1 MKKLNKQEVKIAD
14 HPTRILQFG
23 NGNFLRAFADWMVD
37 IANEKGIFDGK
48 IHVVQIHSKT
58 GFDQMKG
65 QDCLFHVLEQGM
77 KNGEIYQKTQLV
89 SSVSGISFPK
99 DDYPE
104 YLKLGENPDLR
115 FVISNT
121 TESGIVFD
129 PADSNFNSLPV
140 TFPGKLT
147 ALLHNRFEHF
157 RGDMKKGLIIIPC
170 ELIEKNG
177 QVLKTCILNYAEL
190 WNLPKVFSEWI
201 ESACIFCD
209 TLVDRI
215 VPGFPKGNIKEIQE
229 QIGFED
235 ELIVMAEPFHL
246 WVIQGP
252 EEVRR
257 EFPLDLAGLDVKF
270 VEDLTPYRTQKVRI
284 LNGGHTAMVPWAY
297 LKGLRTVRESVENPE
312 IGAFL
317 REVIFEEIIPT
328 LDMPKAQL
336 EKFATDV
343 LERFANPFIVH
354 ELKSIALN
362 SISKFKVRVLPSLL
376 GYWVK
381 NQYWP
386 EKLTLAFAA
395 LLVFYKGEFEG
406 EMLPVNDDKTVME
419 FFIEAWSKNS
429 IEETVTL
436 ILSKESLWGQ
446 NLDELPGLREKLVE
460 AIKSILG

>member
-1 MKKLNKQEVKIAD
+1 MKKLNIQEVKVTD

-37 IANEKGIFDGK
+37 IANEKGVFDGK

-58 GFDQMKG
+58 GFDQMKK
-65 QDCLFHVLEQGM
+65 QDCLFHVVEQGM
-77 KNGEIYQKTQLV
+77 KDGEIYQKTQLV
-89 SSVSGISFPK
+89 SSASGISFPK
-99 DDYPE
+99 DDYLE

-121 TESGIVFD
+121 TEAGIVFD
-129 PADSNFNSLPV
+129 PADANFDSLPD

-147 ALLHNRFEHF
+147 ALLRHRFEHF
-157 RGDMKKGLIIIPC
+157 EGDTTKGLIIIPC

-177 QVLKTCILNYAEL
+177 QVLKTCILNYAAL
-190 WNLPKVFSEWI
+190 WNLPNSFSEWI

-215 VPGFPKGNIKEIQE
+215 VPGFPTGSIKEIQE

-252 EEVRR
+252 EEVSR
-257 EFPLDLAGLDVKF
+257 EFPLDQAGLDVKF
-270 VEDLTPYRTQKVRI
+270 VADLTPYRTQKVRI

-297 LKGLRTVRESVENPE
+297 LNGLRTVRESVENPQ

-336 EKFATDV
+336 EKFAADV

-376 GYWVK
+376 AYWEK
-381 NQYWP
+381 NQQWP

-395 LLVFYKGEFEG
+395 LLVFYNGEFKGEI
-406 EMLPVNDDKTVME
+406 LPVNDDKGVME
-419 FFIEAWSKNS
+419 FFKTAWDEPSLES
-429 IEETVTL
+429 TIGM
-436 ILSKESLWGQ
+436 ILANESLWGQ
-446 NLDELPGLREKLVE
+446 NLEELPGLKNELTKTAKDLL
-460 AIKSILG
+460 S

>member
-1 MKKLNKQEVKIAD
+1 MQEVKTTD

-37 IANEKGIFDGK
+37 IANEKGVFDGK

-58 GFDQMKG
+58 GFDQMKN
-65 QDCLFHVLEQGM
+65 QDCLFHVLEQGR
-77 KNGEIYQKTQLV
+77 KNGEIYQNSRLV
-89 SSVSGISFPK
+89 SSVSGISYPK
-99 DDYPE
+99 DNYPE

-121 TESGIVFD
+121 TEAGILFD
-129 PADSNFNSLPV
+129 PADAEFDSLPE
-140 TFPGKLT
+140 TFPGKIT
-147 ALLHNRFEHF
+147 ALLHHRFEHF
-157 RGDMKKGLIIIPC
+157 EGDSTKGLIIIPC

-177 QVLKTCILNYAEL
+177 QALKSCILKYAGL
-190 WNLPKVFSEWI
+190 WNLPQAFSEWI

-215 VPGFPKGNIKEIQE
+215 VPGFPKGSIKEIQD

-246 WVIQGP
+246 WVIEGP

-270 VEDLTPYRTQKVRI
+270 VDDLTPYRTQKVRI

-297 LKGLRTVRESVENPE
+297 LNGLRTVRESVENPE

-317 REVIFEEIIPT
+317 RKVIFEEIIPT
-328 LDMPKAQL
+328 LDMPKEQL
-336 EKFATDV
+336 EKFAADV

-376 GYWVK
+376 GYYEK
-381 NQYWP
+381 NQQWP
-386 EKLTLAFAA
+386 QKLTLAFAA
-395 LLVFYKGEFEG
+395 LLVFYRGEFKG
-406 EMLPVNDDKTVME
+406 EMLPVKDEKAVME
-419 FFIEAWSKNS
+419 IFTQAWSKNS
-429 IEETVTL
+429 LEETVTL
-436 ILSKESLWGQ
+436 ILSNESLWGQ
-446 NLDELPGLREKLVE
+446 NLDLLPGLKNEVLKSVRE
-460 AIKSILG
+460 ILS

>member
-1 MKKLNKQEVKIAD
+1 MKKLSKKEVKVAD
-14 HPTRILQFG
+14 HVTRILQFG
-23 NGNFLRAFADWMVD
+23 NGNFLRAFADWMVA
-37 IANEKGIFDGK
+37 IANEKGVFDGK

-58 GFDQMKG
+58 GFDQMKE

-89 SSVSGISFPK
+89 SSVSGISYPK
-99 DDYPE
+99 EDYNK

-121 TESGIVFD
+121 TEAGILFD
-129 PADSNFNSLPV
+129 PADSTYEYLPE

-147 ALLHNRFEHF
+147 ALLHHRFEHF
-157 RGDMKKGLIIIPC
+157 QGDMKKGLIIIPC

-177 QVLKTCILNYAEL
+177 QVLKACILEYASL
-190 WNLPKVFSEWI
+190 WDLPKAFSEWVD
-201 ESACIFCD
+201 SACIFCD

-215 VPGFPKGNIKEIQE
+215 VPGFPKGSINEIQE
-229 QIGFED
+229 RIGFED

-257 EFPLDLAGLDVKF
+257 EFPLDRAGLDVKF
-270 VEDLTPYRTQKVRI
+270 VDDLTPFRTQKVRI

-297 LKGLRTVRESVENPE
+297 LNGLRTVRESVENPE
-312 IGAFL
+312 IGSFL
-317 REVIFEEIIPT
+317 KKVIFEEIIPT

-336 EKFATDV
+336 EKFAADV

-376 GYWVK
+376 GYWEK
-381 NQYWP
+381 KQQWP
-386 EKLTLAFAA
+386 ENLILAFAA
-395 LLVFYKGEFEG
+395 LLVFYKGEFKG
-406 EMLPVNDDKTVME
+406 EILPVNDDKAVME
-419 FFIEAWSKNS
+419 FFTEAWSMNS
-429 IEETVTL
+429 LQETVSL
-436 ILSKESLWGQ
+436 ILSKEAFWGQ
-446 NLDELPGLREKLVE
+446 NLNLLPGLKEEVL
-460 AIKSILG
+460 KSLQKILS

>member
-1 MKKLNKQEVKIAD
+1 MKKLNKQEVKIA
-14 HPTRILQFG
+14 HRPTRILQFG

-37 IANEKGIFDGK
+37 IANEKGVFDGK
-48 IHVVQIHSKT
+48 IHIVQIHSKT
-58 GFDQMKG
+58 GFDQMKA

-77 KNGEIYQKTQLV
+77 KNGQIYQETRLV
-89 SSVSGISFPK
+89 SSISGISYPK
-99 DDYPE
+99 DDYLE

-121 TESGIVFD
+121 TEAGIGFD
-129 PADSNFNSLPV
+129 PADADFNSLPA

-147 ALLHNRFEHF
+147 ALLHHRFEHF
-157 RGDMKKGLIIIPC
+157 QGDSTKGLIIIPC

-177 QVLKTCILNYAEL
+177 QVLKSCILSYSRL
-190 WNLPKVFSEWI
+190 WNLPESFSEWI

-215 VPGFPKGNIKEIQE
+215 VPGFPKGSIEQVQN
-229 QIGFED
+229 QIGFQD
-235 ELIVMAEPFHL
+235 ELVVMSEPFHL
-246 WVIQGP
+246 WVIEGP
-252 EEVRR
+252 EEVRT

-270 VEDLTPYRTQKVRI
+270 VDDLTPYRTQKVRI

-297 LKGLRTVRESVENPE
+297 LNGLRTVRESVENPK

-336 EKFATDV
+336 EKFAADV

-362 SISKFKVRVLPSLL
+362 CIAKFKVRVLPSLL
-376 GYWVK
+376 GSWEK
-381 NQYWP
+381 NQQWP

-395 LLVFYKGEFEG
+395 LLVFYRGDYKGEI
-406 EMLPVNDDKTVME
+406 LPVNDDKGVME
-419 FFIEAWSKNS
+419 FFKTAW
-429 IEETVTL
+429 ETPSLESTIGM
-436 ILSKESLWGQ
+436 ILANESLWGQ
-446 NLDELPGLREKLVE
+446 NLDKLPGLKIELTKIVRG
-460 AIKSILG
+460 IIS

>member
-1 MKKLNKQEVKIAD
+1 MKKLSKREVKIAD

-37 IANEKGIFDGK
+37 IANEKEVFDGK

-58 GFDQMKG
+58 GFDQMKE

-77 KNGEIYQKTQLV
+77 KNGQIHQETRLV
-89 SSVSGISFPK
+89 SSVSGISYPK

-121 TESGIVFD
+121 TEAGILFD
-129 PADSNFNSLPV
+129 PADANFDSLPE

-147 ALLHNRFEHF
+147 ALLHHRFEHF
-157 RGDMKKGLIIIPC
+157 KGDSTKGLIIIPC

-177 QVLKTCILNYAEL
+177 QVLKACILNYAGL
-190 WNLPKVFSEWI
+190 WNLPKAFSEWI

-215 VPGFPKGNIKEIQE
+215 VPGFPKSNIKEIQE

-246 WVIQGP
+246 WVIEGQ

-257 EFPLDLAGLDVKF
+257 EFPLDQAGLDVKF
-270 VEDLTPYRTQKVRI
+270 VDDLTPYRTQKVRI

-297 LKGLRTVRESVENPE
+297 LNGLRTVRESVENPE

-317 REVIFEEIIPT
+317 QKVIFQEIIPT
-328 LDMPKAQL
+328 LEMPKEQL
-336 EKFATDV
+336 EKFAADV

-376 GYWVK
+376 GYWEK
-381 NQYWP
+381 NQQWP
-386 EKLTLAFAA
+386 EKLTHAFAA
-395 LLVFYKGEFEG
+395 LLVFYKGEYKG
-406 EMLPVNDDKTVME
+406 EVLPVNDDKGVME
-419 FFIEAWSKNS
+419 FFKNTWTEPSLES
-429 IEETVTL
+429 IIGM
-436 ILSKESLWGQ
+436 ILANESLWGQ
-446 NLDELPGLREKLVE
+446 NLDSLPGLREKLVE
-460 AIKSILG
+460 SVKSILG

>member
-1 MKKLNKQEVKIAD
+1 MKKLNKREVKIED

-37 IANEKGIFDGK
+37 IANEKGVFDGK

-58 GFDQMKG
+58 GFDQMKA

-77 KNGEIYQKTQLV
+77 KNGQIHQETRLV

-129 PADSNFNSLPV
+129 PADSKYDSIPE

-147 ALLHNRFEHF
+147 ALLHHRFEHF
-157 RGDMKKGLIIIPC
+157 QGDSSKGLIIIPC

-177 QVLKTCILNYAEL
+177 QALKSCILGYASL
-190 WNLPKVFSEWI
+190 WDLPKSFSEWI
-201 ESACIFCD
+201 ESACVFCD

-215 VPGFPKGNIKEIQE
+215 VPGFPKGSINEIQE
-229 QIGFED
+229 RIGFED

-257 EFPLDLAGLDVKF
+257 EFPLYRAGLDVKF
-270 VEDLTPYRTQKVRI
+270 VDDLTPFRTQKVRI

-297 LKGLRTVRESVENPE
+297 LNGLRTVRESVENPE

-317 REVIFEEIIPT
+317 RNVIFEEIIPT
-328 LDMPKAQL
+328 LDMPNEQL
-336 EKFATDV
+336 EKFAEDV

-376 GYWVK
+376 GYWEK
-381 NQYWP
+381 NQQWP

-395 LLVFYKGEFEG
+395 LLVFYKGSYNG
-406 EMLPVNDDKTVME
+406 ESLPVNDEKGIMD
-419 FFIEAWSKNS
+419 FFVTAWEEPFLDSTIE
-429 IEETVTL
+429 I
-436 ILSKESLWGQ
+436 ILSNENLWGQ
-446 NLDELPGLREKLVE
+446 NLNELPGLRNKLEE
-460 AIKSILG
+460 AVKSILG